1 MTGPGKTP
9 SRGLA
14 GLGRAFDL
22 HPKGVKVA
30 LVFEGI
36 LGDG

>member
-9 SRGLA
+9 CCGLA
-14 GLGRAFDL
+14 GLRRAFDL
-22 HPKGVKVA
+22 RPRGVKVA
-30 LVFEGI
+30 LVFEGT